1 MSTLQSSINFN
12 EVMAVLDIV
21 KNESTYNKRLAE
33 LKEAEERLNMSR
45 FTVTTMEQASLVL
58 ERAKEE
64 EEKYKK
70 LIAGAKEEI
79 EILRRNKLDDLQKKE
94 ELLSKRENVVKEQEE
109 TLRAKAAQVEQE
121 RSKIS
126 ERLLEIRKEQ
136 IESETINKEAR
147 ILRNTLEEKMK
158 RIRQIFNE

>member
-70 LIAGAKEEI
+70 LITDSKEEI
-79 EILRRNKLDDLQKKE
+79 ETLRKQKLADIQKKE
-94 ELLSKRENVVKEQEE
+94 DVLRKREATATEQEE
-109 TLRAKAAQVEQE
+109 SLRARITQVEKE
-121 RSKIS
+121 RESIS
-126 ERLLEIRKEQ
+126 EKLQEIRKEQ
-136 IESETINKEAR
+136 IESENLNKESR
-147 ILRNTLEEKMK
+147 LIRNSLEEKMK
-158 RIRQIFNE
+158 RMKQIFNE